1 MGGAA
6 DETIFVAVGK
16 SVESSKTTLLW
27 ALDNFVGK
35 KICLLHV
42 HRPAHSA
49 AFTDG
54 KFVIYKPKENG
65 VKVSQQDVEMQK
77 INEIFNHYQSFLAEA
92 GVEAD
97 KIWIERD
104 DVGKG
109 IVESISS
116 HNIRWLVMGAAANKY
131 YSKNLSTLKSRK
143 AIFVCQNA
151 PEFSHIWF
159 TCNGRLIYTRELRN
173 DSKANEET
181 NTDLRNN
188 EKLEGETI
196 PSLLSVTSLHSET
209 RQLECSMSEPVPQT
223 FEQAYLPIQRS
234 RSEDLDYSFRSFNPL
249 ILPQTI
255 EGRSLIQHSAESGKS
270 KLQGR
275 LRSLKSQGSEDATST
290 SKLRS
295 VSDQEEGTQGLEV
308 HDVHYRLEE
317 ALIEVKN
324 SRKKEFEE
332 AIKRWKEEEN
342 ALDAKQNA
350 KSLEISYAKES
361 NERKELEKE
370 LKRKK
375 EELEAVQNQHSGII
389 KHLHAVQEQ
398 NSALEN
404 QISKSRSVEGE
415 LEEKIVSAVE
425 LLIAFKERRDRL
437 RIEHGEAMREV
448 RVLRKSV
455 RMESPSF
462 CGPLILSFTFEE
474 IIQATHSFDQS
485 CKIREGRY
493 GTMYKGTLR
502 HADVAIKMLPFSG
515 SRGAL
520 DFQDEVEV
528 LSRVRHPNL
537 VTLIGTCPESYS
549 LVYEYMKNGSLEDRL
564 TCRGKKSPPFLWQ
577 TRMLIAAEICS
588 TLIFLHSHE
597 PSIIHG
603 NLKPSNI
610 LLDSNFVSKISDLGI
625 SRLARKEDPHPHLSS
640 VYKDPEYHATGVLTR
655 ESDVYSFGVILLRLI
670 TGRSISSVVK
680 DVRCALEMGNFNT
693 VLDVSAGDWPLD
705 EVEQLARVSA
715 RCCESNKLDR
725 PDLVSEIWTVLEL
738 MRDLAITSASK
749 LHLEESRQAPSHF
762 VCPIYQEVMK
772 DPLIAADGHTYEA
785 EAIRGWLDSGH
796 NTSPMTNLKLE
807 HTDLVPNY
815 ALLYAIQEWR
825 QLL

>member
-49 AFTDG
+49 AFNG

-295 VSDQEEGTQGLEV
+295 VSDQ
-308 HDVHYRLEE
+308 
-317 ALIEVKN
+317 
-324 SRKKEFEE
+324 
-332 AIKRWKEEEN
+332 
-342 ALDAKQNA
+342 A